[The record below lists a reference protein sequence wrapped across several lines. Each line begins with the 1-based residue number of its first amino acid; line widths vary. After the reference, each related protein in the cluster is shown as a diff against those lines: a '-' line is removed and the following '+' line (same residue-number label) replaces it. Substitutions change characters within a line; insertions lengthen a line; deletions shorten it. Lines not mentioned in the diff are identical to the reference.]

1 MDVNTRK
8 AFLDLPL
15 TKKCVTS
22 NMYNLH
28 VGKEYLSK
36 KKKIYMCVYVCIPIY
51 KDFTEHYGDE
61 QL

>member
-1 MDVNTRK
+1 MLIHGKK

-36 KKKIYMCVYVCIPIY
+36 KKRIYMCVYVCIPIY